1 MACTLRSLVLA
12 AVGAAFGPAGVAS
25 ADTLVVLNKA
35 QANASLLDPAT
46 GKVRATVPTGIGPHE
61 VVIGPDGRTAVVANY
76 GEEQPGSTLTV
87 FDVES
92 ASVVRTI
99 DLGPLRRPHGLAWLP
114 QSRVVVVTVEDNKG
128 IVCVDVDTGKV
139 HALLPTD
146 QHVSHMVA
154 LTPDGRRAFVANIV
168 SGSVTAFELPGGKK
182 LTTIPTGAG
191 AEGIAVTPDGA
202 EVWITNRE
210 ADTVTVLD
218 AAKLE
223 IVASLPAKSFPIRV
237 AITPD
242 GKHALVSNAKS
253 ATVEVFDAK
262 RHVHVR
268 TLRFDKLPVEGRN
281 KFFGD
286 QFGDSAVPIG
296 ILVDPRGA
304 KAYVALAHADLVAV
318 VDLRKW
324 KVVKTM
330 KAGVAPDGLA
340 YTTIDAKP
348 AAKAR

>member
-1 MACTLRSLVLA
+1 MLRSVAVLA
-12 AVGAAFGPAGVAS
+12 GVAALFAPAGRAS

-35 QANASLLDPAT
+35 EANASLLDPAT
-46 GKVRATVPTGIGPHE
+46 GKTRAIVPTGIGPHE

-87 FDVES
+87 FDVE
-92 ASVVRTI
+92 AAAVVRTI
-99 DLGPLRRPHGLAWLP
+99 DLGQLRRPHGLAWLP
-114 QSRVVVVTVEDNKG
+114 RTHIVVVTVEDNKG

-154 LTPDGRRAFVANIV
+154 LTPDGGRAFVASIV

-182 LTTIPTGAG
+182 LGTIATGAG
-191 AEGIAVTPDGA
+191 AEGIAVSPDGA
-202 EVWITNRE
+202 EVWVTNRE

-218 AAKLE
+218 ARKLE
-223 IVASLPAKSFPIRV
+223 VTASLPAKSFPIRV
-237 AITPD
+237 ALTPD

-262 RHVHVR
+262 RHSHAR
-268 TLRFDKLPVEGRN
+268 TIRFDKLPVDGRN
-281 KFFGD
+281 RFFGE

-296 ILVDPRGA
+296 IQVDPAGA

-318 VDLRKW
+318 VDLRRW

-330 KAGVAPDGLA
+330 KAGLAPDGLA
-340 YTTIDAKP
+340 YTRIDT
-348 AAKAR
+348 KAVRKAD